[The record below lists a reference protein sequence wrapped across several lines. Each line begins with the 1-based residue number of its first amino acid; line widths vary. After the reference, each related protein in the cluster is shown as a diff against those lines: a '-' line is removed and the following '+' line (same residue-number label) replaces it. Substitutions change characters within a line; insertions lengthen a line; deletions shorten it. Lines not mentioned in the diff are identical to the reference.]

1 MDCVARKEGFN
12 QVCVWPGT
20 FVGVEKIE
28 EFEQFM
34 LDNFDVRV
42 QYLEEISIIPGKR
55 FTQAAASKK
64 DGRCELFF
72 AVHDADITKFA
83 IPRLRVGIKWVE
95 DALSKINGQ
104 AKSYPEYIKRYKTW

>member
-20 FVGVEKIE
+20 IVGAE
-28 EFEQFM
+28 EVTKFEQFM

-42 QYLEEISIIPGKR
+42 QYLEEIYIIPGKR

-64 DGRCELFF
+64 DGSCELFF
-72 AVHDADITKFA
+72 AVHDADVTKFA
-83 IPRLRVGIKWVE
+83 IPRLSVGIRWVE
-95 DALSKINGQ
+95 DVLSKGNGQ
-104 AKSYPEYIKRYKTW
+104 AKCYPEHTKLYKTW